1 MNTIFLVLQV
11 SQALVLGGQDTL
23 NAPISIGQELS
34 KTTIQKMVK
43 ENLPEIK
50 PFSLDFSRSVDTSA

>member
-11 SQALVLGGQDTL
+11 SQALVLGGKDTL
-23 NAPISIGQELS
+23 NTPISIGQELS